1 MPEPKANL
9 FITVYNQFTIR
20 SSWPVSVHSPFT
32 IRSLPFM
39 PHRQAFIFYW
49 GIVL

>member
-1 MPEPKANL
+1 MAVPKANL
-9 FITVYNQFTIR
+9 FIIVYNLFTIR

-32 IRSLPFM
+32 IRSSPFTSL
-39 PHRQAFIFYW
+39 RQAFIFYW